1 MCTFI
6 SEVRTY
12 LACVYVLCMNMRCLL
27 PEISRQVAASV
38 SILFKHT
45 VSSIQSQPVAAC
57 VSILCFEYGSTPNWK
72 TFRLDRIPKRI
83 TKEASG
89 GTGLL

>member
-6 SEVRTY
+6 PEVRTY
-12 LACVYVLCMNMRCLL
+12 WACVYVLCMNMRCLL

-45 VSSIQSQPVAAC
+45 V
-57 VSILCFEYGSTPNWK
+57 
-72 TFRLDRIPKRI
+72 
-83 TKEASG
+83 
-89 GTGLL
+89 